1 MFRPCRKFI
10 VCFTGWHS
18 RVPLRWINSAVH
30 LNGRE
35 IVDKLSVDI
44 NLYASG
50 PREWSRRDHGP
61 ATLALSNYSRV
72 CTDPSRFAR
81 LVVTSSHEQFR
92 GILLPREEEKKRERE
107 RNERNFRS
115 VIFSVI
121 CLRNAWEWLEW

>member
-1 MFRPCRKFI
+1 MSI
-10 VCFTGWHS
+10 S
-18 RVPLRWINSAVH
+18 
-30 LNGRE
+30 
-35 IVDKLSVDI
+35 LSVDI

-107 RNERNFRS
+107 REREEREKFSFCNFQCNLPEKCPRMVRMIKIIGS
-115 VIFSVI
+115 KM
-121 CLRNAWEWLEW
+121 N